1 MAWVMTASVTL
12 IQTIFYV
19 NNVSRY
25 LDIIMIY
32 DLFYRMKAAKIQE
45 VIKEIMNQ
53 ILISKAINSVCRV
66 QSHSNNKTW

>member
-1 MAWVMTASVTL
+1 MTASVTL

-66 QSHSNNKTW
+66 QSHSNNKT